1 MKLYGRST
9 ISEFL
14 GDNIVFRSLNSLDK
28 RLPSLEELRAIVNIH
43 DQSIPRKTSTDYAN
57 LVSHLLKRAR
67 ALEAPGTIISRL
79 LFVGDTRLNDA
90 TAFNKICAAG
100 DWPGI
105 AFICAEKIQD
115 EPYLEILEQE
125 ERRLLYL
132 ANRWEY
138 LSDFDQNLAR
148 HDFQIDESTAI
159 ILDLDKTCLGARGRN
174 DQVINQ
180 VRVEAAFATVED
192 LIGSEFDA
200 EAFEK
205 SYNLFNEPD
214 FHPFTTD
221 NQDYLVYICLII
233 STGLYE
239 QEKLAEDIRK
249 GGVLLFDQFLNDV
262 QAQAKELPVG
272 VREIHR
278 DVFARVQQGDPT
290 PFKAFRAQ
298 EYLATVA
305 HMGQMGEAAPLDE
318 RLSQE
323 ILITQEVRERAED
336 WLSRGALLFGL
347 SDKPDEASIP
357 STELASQGYLPIH
370 KVETSVV
377 GG

>member
-14 GDNIVFRSLNSLDK
+14 GDNIAFRNLNPLDP
-28 RLPSLEELRAIVNIH
+28 RLPSLKELRASVNTP
-43 DQSIPRKTSTDYAN
+43 DESVPRKTSPDYAS

-67 ALEAPGTIISRL
+67 TLEAPRAKINQL
-79 LFVGDTRLNDA
+79 LFIGDTRLNDA
-90 TAFNKICAAG
+90 TAFNNICAAG
-100 DWPGI
+100 DWPGM
-105 AFICAEKIQD
+105 AFICAEEIQD
-115 EPYLEILEQE
+115 DPYLEILEQE
-125 ERRLLYL
+125 EKRLLYL

-138 LSDFDQNLAR
+138 LKDFDQYLEKQ
-148 HDFQIDESTAI
+148 DFHIDETTAI
-159 ILDLDKTCLGARGRN
+159 ILDLDKTCVGARGRN

-180 VRVEAAFATVED
+180 VRVEAAFATVKD

-239 QEKLAEDIRK
+239 QDKLAEDIR
-249 GGVLLFDQFLNDV
+249 GGQVSRFDQFLNDIQV
-262 QAQAKELPVG
+262 QAKNLPAG
-272 VREIHR
+272 VREIHE
-278 DVFARVQQGDPT
+278 DVFARIGQGDPT

-305 HMGQMGEAAPLDE
+305 HMGQMGEATPLDE
-318 RLSQE
+318 RLSKE
-323 ILITQEVRERAED
+323 ITITQEVRERAVD
-336 WLSRGALLFGL
+336 WLARGGLLFGL
-347 SDKPDEASIP
+347 SDKPDEASLP
-357 STELASQGYLPIH
+357 SAKLASQGYLPIH
-370 KVETSVV
+370 KVETSIV
-377 GG
+377 GT